1 MGYWLIFLAGDAALG
16 CYVASL
22 WVRGHAALQ
31 GAAPHG
37 LGGRGFLAYLAVVVA
52 LVAMTLWTLLE
63 GGSLRRKAGLVLVDL
78 AAVLAG
84 LHLLSDQQQQF
95 AEWAAVLAL
104 YNTAHLYP
112 ALAFHVLGPLL
123 EGRGSGRSLV
133 ER

>member
-37 LGGRGFLAYLAVVVA
+37 
-52 LVAMTLWTLLE
+52 
-63 GGSLRRKAGLVLVDL
+63 
-78 AAVLAG
+78 
-84 LHLLSDQQQQF
+84 LLSDQQQQF